1 VNTSPYPPRSLREK
15 LVVAG
20 IPKSEH
26 TAELLAARMPADFSP
41 QAFQGLSV
49 DMMAELLLYLI
60 AKGLVT
66 LPVAADKALLD
77 MLGARMSASSTPVQ
91 KIWLKCSC
99 RISRRGWRKM
109 KSAYGLLPI

>member
-1 VNTSPYPPRSLREK
+1 MAFGSFTRRQRIETEISGVKIGGPNEREIPICRISTFFGRCREGKRLNTSQYPPPSLREK

-20 IPKSEH
+20 IPESEH
-26 TAELLAARMPADFSP
+26 TAELLAARVPADFSP

-66 LPVAADKALLD
+66 LPIA
-77 MLGARMSASSTPVQ
+77 
-91 KIWLKCSC
+91 
-99 RISRRGWRKM
+99 
-109 KSAYGLLPI
+109 

>member
-1 VNTSPYPPRSLREK
+1 MNTSPYPPQSLREK

-20 IPKSEH
+20 IPESEH
-26 TAELLAARMPADFSP
+26 TVELLAARMPDDFSP

-66 LPVAADKALLD
+66 LPVACDKALRD
-77 MLGARMSASSTPVQ
+77 MPWGSHVCQFYTRKEDLVEMLVPYFNQGLENNDACV
-91 KIWLKCSC
+91 WLA
-99 RISRRGWRKM
+99 I
-109 KSAYGLLPI
+109 